1 MDTSTPT
8 TNNLRKED
16 VEKLTS
22 ACAEACGVG
31 RETVEKI
38 CPASEEQR
46 HRMDRHI
53 ETGSSYVVQ
62 IVMHHEGHLNQ
73 NFLLRVL
80 SAIRFKNHVLRT
92 RLIEYE
98 GKVYQ
103 VILRDSIVFQQVGAS
118 LQVFLAR
125 NSQVHMGYGTPLF
138 RYAFIQEPHGESF
151 FVWSGE
157 PLQTEFIP
165 AVELMF

>member
-16 VEKLTS
+16 VEKLIS
-22 ACAEACGVG
+22 ACAEACRVG

-38 CPASEEQR
+38 CPASEEQI
-46 HRMDRHI
+46 HRMDHHI
-53 ETGSSYVVQ
+53 DTGSSYVVQ
-62 IVMHHEGHLNQ
+62 MVMHHEGDLNQ

-92 RLIEYE
+92 KLIKYE

-103 VILRDSIVFQQVGAS
+103 VVLRDSIVFQQVGATI
-118 LQVFLAR
+118 QVFLAR
-125 NSQVHMGYGTPLF
+125 NSQAPMGYGTPLF

-157 PLQTEFIP
+157 PLQKESTPTF
-165 AVELMF
+165 ELMF

>member
-16 VEKLTS
+16 VEKLIS
-22 ACAEACGVG
+22 ACAEACGVS

-38 CPASEEQR
+38 CPASEEQIY
-46 HRMDRHI
+46 RMDHHI
-53 ETGSSYVVQ
+53 GTGSSYVVQ
-62 IVMHHEGHLNQ
+62 MVMHHEGDLNQ

-92 RLIEYE
+92 RLIKYD

-103 VILRDSIVFQQVGAS
+103 VVLRDSIIFQQVGAT
-118 LQVFLAR
+118 LEIFLAR
-125 NSQVHMGYGTPLF
+125 NLQARMGYGTPLF

-157 PLQTEFIP
+157 PLQKESTPTFG
-165 AVELMF
+165 LLF